1 MNENPDQPSP
11 LVIGWNFVINFYQ
24 LNLRWLTYTLFIRSR
39 IIMNLDW
46 NKIFIG
52 DLDFSFTLE
61 IVIRTLIMFS
71 MVLLVLRLSGKKGV
85 RQLSLFEVAIII
97 ALGSAAGDPMF
108 NQDAPL
114 LPSLIVF
121 AAIIILYRSITF
133 FAIKSE
139 RFENIIEGEPI
150 YVIENGR
157 FVLGVKKDHTFAK
170 DEFFSEMRQE
180 SIEHVG
186 QVRTAILET
195 TGNISFYYYD
205 DDQVDYG
212 LPILPK
218 AYKNKLKHITEE
230 NIYACTYCGHTEKL
244 ISGEHLC
251 ARCDHKEWVTA
262 INTLRLN

>member
-1 MNENPDQPSP
+1 
-11 LVIGWNFVINFYQ
+11 
-24 LNLRWLTYTLFIRSR
+24 
-39 IIMNLDW
+39 MNLDW

-52 DLDFSFTLE
+52 DLDFSFALE

-108 NQDAPL
+108 NKDAPL
-114 LPSLIVF
+114 LPSIIVF
-121 AAIIILYRSITF
+121 AAIIMLYRSITY

-139 RFENIIEGEPI
+139 KFENIIEGEPV
-150 YVIENGR
+150 YVIENGN

-180 SIEHVG
+180 SIEHIG
-186 QVRTAILET
+186 QVKTAILET
-195 TGNISFYYYD
+195 TGNISFYYYEN
-205 DDQVDYG
+205 DQVSYG

-218 AYKNKLKHITEE
+218 RYKEKINRIITED
-230 NIYACTYCGHTEKL
+230 IYACTYCAHTEAL
-244 ISGEHLC
+244 EPGEHTC
-251 ARCDHKEWVTA
+251 TRCDHSEWVKA
-262 INTLRLN
+262 INTTRLT

>member
-1 MNENPDQPSP
+1 
-11 LVIGWNFVINFYQ
+11 
-24 LNLRWLTYTLFIRSR
+24 
-39 IIMNLDW
+39 MNLDW

-114 LPSLIVF
+114 LPSVIVF
-121 AAIIILYRSITF
+121 AAIIMLYRIITY
-133 FAIKSE
+133 FATKSE
-139 RFENIIEGEPI
+139 KFENIIEGEPL
-150 YVIENGR
+150 YVIEDGM

-186 QVRTAILET
+186 QVKTAILET
-195 TGNISFYYYD
+195 TGNISFYYYH
-205 DDQVDYG
+205 DDQVTYG

-218 AYKNKLKHITEE
+218 NYQKKMINIIKED
-230 NIYACTYCGHTEKL
+230 IYACTYCGHTQELKP
-244 ISGEHLC
+244 GQQNC
-251 ARCDHKEWVTA
+251 TRCDHKEWVNA
-262 INTLRLN
+262 INTRRIT